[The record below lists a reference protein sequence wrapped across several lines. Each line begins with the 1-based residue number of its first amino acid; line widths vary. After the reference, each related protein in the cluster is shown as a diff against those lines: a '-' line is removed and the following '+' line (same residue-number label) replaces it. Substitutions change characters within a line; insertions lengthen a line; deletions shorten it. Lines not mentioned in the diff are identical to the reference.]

1 MMHFLQNCLNPLAV
15 LMLFV
20 AAACLVG
27 YGFPGYQ
34 ARNGYLWL
42 LWLFIGI
49 LAFIAWVFIVGS

>member
-1 MMHFLQNCLNPLAV
+1 MMQFLMNCIDPSAV
-15 LMLFV
+15 TMLFIAV
-20 AAACLVG
+20 VCLIG

-49 LAFIAWVFIVGS
+49 LAAIAWVFIVGS